1 MKTDRKNRRIDE
13 KRTMS
18 TMIIDAE
25 RRLKR
30 GLLTY
35 SEYSEIY
42 EDFESIY
49 NFKEVETISKKVADF
64 FKGVGGHVIEAGI
77 GEKVLWDEGGGVRD
91 GNNKQIQD

>member
-1 MKTDRKNRRIDE
+1 MKTNRKTRRIDE

-49 NFKEVETISKKVADF
+49 NFKEVETISEKVAGF
-64 FKGVGGHVIEAGI
+64 FRIFGVHVVESGI
-77 GEKVLWDEGGGVRD
+77 GYKMLWY
-91 GNNKQIQD
+91 